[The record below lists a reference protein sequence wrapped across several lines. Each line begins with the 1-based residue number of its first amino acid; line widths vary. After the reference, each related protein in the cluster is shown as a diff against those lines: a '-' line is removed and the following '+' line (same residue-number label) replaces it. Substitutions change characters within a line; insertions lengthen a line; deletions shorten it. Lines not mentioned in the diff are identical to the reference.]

1 MVEKLGSDQFANY
14 FDSLLTVDFKK
25 MIVEAQATGD
35 EGVLVRI
42 FVDFGSQN
50 EGKIL
55 TGVLK
60 KEAKN
65 QKVALLLR

>member
-1 MVEKLGSDQFANY
+1 
-14 FDSLLTVDFKK
+14 
-25 MIVEAQATGD
+25 MIVEAHATGD

-42 FVDFGSQN
+42 FVDFDSQN

-65 QKVALLLR
+65 QKVVLLLRWNEVVG

>member
-35 EGVLVRI
+35 ERVLVRI
-42 FVDFGSQN
+42 FVDFDSQN
-50 EGKIL
+50 
-55 TGVLK
+55 
-60 KEAKN
+60 
-65 QKVALLLR
+65 